1 MAVGISDEPGLDPEF
16 PAEAAL
22 RDRVLVDPL
31 AASGSP
37 WLVTGPLPEW
47 EAKRQE
53 LTRIHR
59 DSGSLGTK
67 LGLNPLP
74 LLPPGTRTP
83 RPQCTGLSCPVSR
96 GPSDAS
102 MARAHSKSLCM
113 GCPRWL
119 GQQSRSQICPRA
131 QSSHG
136 RSPKMQT
143 APQRGEEAQEKGERY
158 SAKGLPKSAPDPTC
172 LPAPY
177 SHMLLI
183 TKLGALCDPQGPAST
198 PLIPLLQEALL
209 DCPEPM
215 ASWTC

>member
-1 MAVGISDEPGLDPEF
+1 M
-16 PAEAAL
+16 

-31 AASGSP
+31 ATSGSP
-37 WLVTGPLPEW
+37 WLVTRPLSEW

-53 LTRIHR
+53 LTRVHR
-59 DSGSLGTK
+59 TSGSLGTK

-96 GPSDAS
+96 GLSDAS
-102 MARAHSKSLCM
+102 MARAHSKSLCA

-119 GQQSRSQICPRA
+119 GWQSRSQSYPRA

-136 RSPKMQT
+136 RNPKMQT

-158 SAKGLPKSAPDPTC
+158 SAKVSPSLPRTP
-172 LPAPY
+172 
-177 SHMLLI
+177 
-183 TKLGALCDPQGPAST
+183 PASPPHIHT
-198 PLIPLLQEALL
+198 CFSSP
-209 DCPEPM
+209 
-215 ASWTC
+215 SWVLFVTLKAQLPHH